1 VKFDAG
7 AVRIESLS
15 DSHDRKA
22 FSCGNDSLDRYLRQ
36 QAGQDSRRGIAS
48 IFVASEVDRPSKV
61 LGYFTLSAAAIA
73 PQNLPIE
80 LARRLPRQ
88 MMPAALIGRLAVDS
102 SVARRGLGS
111 VLLVNAINR
120 AMLAAE
126 TVAMW
131 AVAVNPIDDTAREFY
146 AAFGFRALTGSS
158 RMFLTFSRR

>member
-7 AVRIESLS
+7 SVRIEPLS
-15 DSHDRKA
+15 DFHDRNG
-22 FSCGNDSLDRYLRQ
+22 FSCGNDRLDRYLRQ

-48 IFVASEVDRPSKV
+48 VFIASEVDRPSKV

-73 PQNLPIE
+73 PESLPID

-88 MMPAALIGRLAVDS
+88 LMPAALIGRLAVDRS
-102 SVARRGLGS
+102 IARRGLGS

-120 AMLAAE
+120 AMFAAE

-131 AVAVNPIDDTAREFY
+131 AVAVDPIDDTARGFY

>member
-1 VKFDAG
+1 MKFDAG
-7 AVRIESLS
+7 SVRIEPLS
-15 DSHDRKA
+15 DFHDRNA
-22 FSCGNDSLDRYLRQ
+22 FSCGNDGLDRYLRQ

-48 IFVASEVDRPSKV
+48 VFVASEVDRPPKV

-120 AMLAAE
+120 AMFAAE

-131 AVAVNPIDDTAREFY
+131 AVVVDPIDDTARAFY
-146 AAFGFRALTGSS
+146 AAFGFRTLAGSS